1 MQIKTLKMSST
12 TDNSVSCYPPD
23 RKISQSDE
31 NNVLVQNLPEINLPE
46 KILFVIDTVR
56 EKDCTPFKLSK
67 GTNYMPLFMIKRVV
81 EHFICIKS
89 TIQRSHEYALMIL
102 NSQSAEWI
110 CDFTNNINSII
121 DSLNLID
128 EEIIEEE
135 DEDEEEEEDEE
146 GIEEEVEEQ
155 EGDERVEEKE
165 SKREGKQKQRRAA
178 RRKGRGRGEGVET
191 EEEKKEEEEEDEK
204 SYDLGQL
211 FHKIEPKLP
220 LPMQKG
226 DIAGPKF
233 VTRVILLYSRSSS
246 IPKFYSSKA
255 SLDNLTK
262 NPYFFVDVLYVHEPP
277 CSENLCEEIYSEIGT
292 LDTKNV
298 SYILEVGRNA
308 AKLHDNM
315 AKLLAHP
322 LQRPAQNDVCYA
334 IYPFS
339 VSQET
344 YINV

>member
-1 MQIKTLKMSST
+1 MSGIVDNSTPRFLSDRITSQSEEDKTLI
-12 TDNSVSCYPPD
+12 
-23 RKISQSDE
+23 R
-31 NNVLVQNLPEINLPE
+31 NLPGINLPE
-46 KILFVIDTVR
+46 QILLVIDTVR
-56 EKDCTPFKLSK
+56 ERDCTPFKLTK

-89 TIQRSHEYALMIL
+89 TIQRNHEYALMIL

-110 CDFTNNINSII
+110 CDFTDNINSII
-121 DSLNLID
+121 DSLDVIN
-128 EEIIEEE
+128 EEIIEAEVE
-135 DEDEEEEEDEE
+135 TAEDEEEEE
-146 GIEEEVEEQ
+146 EVEEHE
-155 EGDERVEEKE
+155 EGEEEEEEEQQQQQQRKDEETVKANEIRNGRGKRERGEREEK
-165 SKREGKQKQRRAA
+165 
-178 RRKGRGRGEGVET
+178 
-191 EEEKKEEEEEDEK
+191 EKKEEEEKEDEK

-211 FHKIEPKLP
+211 FDKIEQKL
-220 LPMQKG
+220 LLSARKG
-226 DIAGPKF
+226 DTIVPKY
-233 VTRVILLYSRSSS
+233 VTRVILLYSRSTS
-246 IPKFYSSKA
+246 IPKFDSSKV

-277 CSENLCEEIYSEIGT
+277 CSKNLCEEIYSEIAR

-322 LQRPAQNDVCYA
+322 LQRPQQKDVCYA

-339 VSQET
+339 ASQEA